1 MNRDHAP
8 RTIGGQLRPLKWKSL
23 IRVQF
28 SRAIRYMRNTLQISH
43 RGAAQMAL
51 FAMLFQAMIPL
62 SVAIPLPADSE
73 LQDGRSNANFYLVI
87 CTAFGAQTQ
96 AGVDGEPLDKAPSD
110 VMPWDCPVCQAQTI
124 AQGLVPPS
132 PQVTFIPSLLPR
144 GCPLLVVRDQRTAL
158 WSAAPGQ
165 ARAPPLA

>member
-1 MNRDHAP
+1 MKRM
-8 RTIGGQLRPLKWKSL
+8 SL

-28 SRAIRYMRNTLQISH
+28 SRAIRYMRNALQISH

-51 FAMLFQAMIPL
+51 FAMLFQAMVPL
-62 SVAIPLPADSE
+62 SVAIPLPADSD
-73 LQDGRSNANFYLVI
+73 LHDGRSAANFYLVI
-87 CTAFGAQTQ
+87 CTAFGAQSQ
-96 AGVDGEPLDKAPSD
+96 ADVAGEPLDKVPSD

-132 PQVTFIPSLLPR
+132 PQVTFIPSFLPR
-144 GCPLLVVRDQRTAL
+144 GCPLPDVRDQRTAL